1 MASNDRIEI
10 LKIAIREMRS
20 TFNHVSNIYDQLRIK
35 ALGVLAGEVALI
47 SFMFS
52 GNGVS
57 IPGETYG
64 KIFFFTGVVFLGAA
78 FGLLLW
84 TLSPLAWKIPYDQ
97 FSSENLKKY
106 KTEEEFLEYLND
118 DHVAATRHC
127 TKYVS
132 LRAKRFS
139 WTLYLLSAGAIIL
152 MVIKFGG
159 QS

>member
-1 MASNDRIEI
+1 MAAQEDRIQI
-10 LKIAIREMRS
+10 LKIAIGEMRS

-47 SFMFS
+47 TFMFS
-52 GNGVS
+52 GDGVA
-57 IPGETYG
+57 IPDVAYG
-64 KIFFFTGVVFLGAA
+64 RIFFFTGVFFLGAA

-84 TLSPLAWKIPYDQ
+84 TLSPLEWKMPYDE
-97 FSSENLKKY
+97 FSSEALKKY

-118 DHVAATRHC
+118 DHIVATQHC
-127 TKYVS
+127 LKYVS
-132 LRAKRFS
+132 LKARRFT

-159 QS
+159 